1 MRTGLL
7 FAIEE
12 RETQEGS
19 TGAEE
24 AGPVPRQDRP
34 YAGSTRQEAQDRRHS
49 PPEGTLDP
57 EERMNRL
64 VREASAGR

>member
-24 AGPVPRQDRP
+24 EAGPVPEQDRP
-34 YAGSTRQEAQDRRHS
+34 
-49 PPEGTLDP
+49 
-57 EERMNRL
+57 
-64 VREASAGR
+64 